1 MPKHETPLLDQL
13 ESGPWPSFVSE
24 IKRQSEF
31 RHKNAEAM
39 EKAGKPY
46 QIPVDVCDDLLGVL
60 EMSYNDG
67 TTHWKH
73 GGIVGVFGYG
83 GGVIGRYCDQPEKF
97 PGVAHFHTLRVNQP
111 AGKYYTTEYL
121 RKLCDLWDFRGSG
134 LTNMHGSTGDIV
146 FLGTR
151 TEQLEEIFGTLTH
164 EFEQDLGGSGSNLR
178 TPACCLGESRCE
190 WACYDTQELC
200 YQLTMEYQDE
210 LHRPAFPYKFKFKF
224 DGCPMG
230 CVASIA
236 RSDMSFIGT
245 WRDDIKIDQEAVAAY
260 IGGELKPNAG
270 AHEDDTP
277 FDIQKEVIDLCPSQ
291 CMSLEDGKLVINN
304 KECVRC
310 MHCIRVMPRALRIGD
325 DRGLSI
331 FCGAKA
337 PILDGAQMGS
347 LLVPFIKAEPPY
359 DEIKEIIENIW
370 DWWMEEGKNRE
381 RLGELMKRQG
391 LQKLLEV
398 TGIKAV
404 PQHVQ
409 EPRHNPYIFWKE
421 EEVPGGWQRDISE
434 YRKLHPR

>member
-1 MPKHETPLLDQL
+1 
-13 ESGPWPSFVSE
+13 
-24 IKRQSEF
+24 
-31 RHKNAEAM
+31 M
-39 EKAGKPY
+39 EEAGKPY

-60 EMSYNDG
+60 EMSFKDG

-83 GGVIGRYCDQPEKF
+83 GGVIGRYCDQPEMF
-97 PGVAHFHTLRVNQP
+97 PGVAHFHTMRVNQP

-121 RKLCDLWDFRGSG
+121 RQICDLWDFRGSG

-146 FLGTR
+146 LLGTR

-164 EFEQDLGGSGSNLR
+164 EMDQDLGGSGSNLR

-190 WACYDTQELC
+190 FACYDTQELC

-224 DGCPMG
+224 DGCPNG

-245 WRDDIKIDQEAVAAY
+245 WRDEIRIDQEAVAAY

-270 AHEDDTP
+270 AHAGRDWGP

-291 CMSLEDGKLVINN
+291 CMRLEDGKLIIDN

-310 MHCIRVMPRALRIGD
+310 MHCINTMPRALRIGN

-331 FCGAKA
+331 LVGAKA

-381 RLGELMKRQG
+381 RLGELIKRQG
-391 LQKLLEV
+391 FQKLLEV
-398 TGIKAV
+398 TGIKPV

-421 EEVPGGWQRDISE
+421 EEVPGGWQRDIKE
-434 YRKLHPR
+434 FRKLHQR